1 MPLIAIASLTT
12 LPLWAALAV
21 KLIYLKV
28 NKAKN
33 DKNVQNDLK
42 NEDEKVNLQ
51 TNKQDNQMPNE
62 TKI

>member
-1 MPLIAIASLTT
+1 MIAIASLTT